1 MATKQVK
8 CDDCKRE
15 DCPQR
20 IIGAVCAINQELIPL
35 IDSVH
40 SRDPILMSQ
49 FIVSIVGSEYG
60 RYKKAKEVEALGV
73 EEKVNIVDKFGDVK
87 TVRRK
92 NSIDNNVST
101 LAMNMIKAGKLLNDI
116 LNPPKAQPFLQQNN
130 QYNIKVGAVDQIRA
144 LSGTEQEKVLKFID
158 DKLDAQRSA

>member
-20 IIGAVCAINQELIPL
+20 IVGAVCAINQELIPL

-60 RYKKAKEVEALGV
+60 RYEKAKKVEAVG
-73 EEKVNIVDKFGDVK
+73 EEEEFSVVDKFGEVK
-87 TVRRK
+87 TIKRV
-92 NSIDNNVST
+92 NQLDNNIST
-101 LAMNMIKAGKLLNDI
+101 LAMNMIKAGKLLNEI